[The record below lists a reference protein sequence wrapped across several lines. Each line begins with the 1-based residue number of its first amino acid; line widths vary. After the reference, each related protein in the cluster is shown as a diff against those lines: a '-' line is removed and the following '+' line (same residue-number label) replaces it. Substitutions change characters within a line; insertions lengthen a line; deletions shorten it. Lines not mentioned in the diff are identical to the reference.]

1 MPIYTLET
9 GDGRRLKI
17 EADTPDAAT
26 AEANAWSA
34 ANPIQQKEGFISEV
48 ASNIGPSAVEY
59 GKALVEPFLS
69 PIETAKAV
77 GEIGSGLYS
86 KAAGALGAKQDPQ
99 IKAQKEAVV
108 NALGDFYGERYGSW
122 SKIEN
127 TARKDPVGL
136 AGDLSAVFTL
146 GGGAAAR
153 LPGMAGKAGQIAAT
167 AGQAIDPLNVAGKV
181 VSGTGGLLGKTTSE
195 VTGLTSGAGSLPVE
209 QAYTAGKQGSQEF
222 KTALRQEGD
231 IREPLNLVESAVD
244 TVIKNKNASYAT
256 DKAAL
261 KTDKRALDF
270 DPIVKALDDTK
281 DIFQSKAGS
290 IINEEA
296 SLVYKAL
303 EAKLDEFLSNPKMKN
318 TPIEFDE
325 MKQAIGEISQS
336 VREGTKAKLVADS
349 VYKSIVKQIT
359 DKAPSYAKTM
369 SNYSEAKN
377 LLQDIRKTLSVGGNA
392 DTALRKLQSVMRNNV
407 NTNYGQRVKL
417 IDELAKYEPSLPN
430 VIAGQALSSWSPRGL
445 AGQATRLQ
453 GATAGLLGAGGVV
466 SPGAFLLAVPSLAA
480 SSPRLVGEA
489 AYGAGRLAAGVN
501 AIPSIP
507 RPALAGSVQ
516 LGRARQ
522 ELERLAQESAG
533 LLGQ

>member
-48 ASNIGPSAVEY
+48 AGNIGPSAVEY

-136 AGDLSAVFTL
+136 AGDLSAIFTL

-167 AGQAIDPLNVAGKV
+167 AGQAIDPLNVAAKAA
-181 VSGTGGLLGKTTSE
+181 SGTAGLLGKATSE
-195 VTGLTSGAGSLPVE
+195 VAGLTSGTGSLPVE
-209 QAYTAGKQGSQEF
+209 QAYKAGKQGSQEF

-244 TVIKNKNASYAT
+244 TIISNKNASYVDDMANLGKSAEIVNLKPIADALEESKNIFNMKGFEFSDEAANAYT
-256 DKAAL
+256 RIKDKLEEFKQNPNIANSPIEVDKL
-261 KTDKRALDF
+261 KRA
-270 DPIVKALDDTK
+270 V
-281 DIFQSKAGS
+281 GS
-290 IINEEA
+290 IRDSAEPGTEA
-296 SLVYKAL
+296 HLLANRIYKAV
-303 EAKLDEFLSNPKMKN
+303 E
-318 TPIEFDE
+318 
-325 MKQAIGEISQS
+325 
-336 VREGTKAKLVADS
+336 
-349 VYKSIVKQIT
+349 KQIIE
-359 DKAPSYAKTM
+359 KAPEYAKTM
-369 SNYSEAKN
+369 SNYSQAKD
-377 LLQDIRKTLSVGGNA
+377 LLKDIRKTLSVGGNA

-430 VIAGQALSSWSPRGL
+430 VIAGQALSSWTPRGL

-453 GATAGLLGAGGVV
+453 GATAGLLGVGGVV